1 MLKAKRKSPKM
12 GVFNLVENKK
22 YIGFRNFEAES
33 LDEDWLRL
41 DVELLVDDVVE
52 VDDALL
58 AGRVEFVH
66 PQIDVEEHILNSSFK

>member
-1 MLKAKRKSPKM
+1 MLKAERKSPRM
-12 GVFNLVENKK
+12 RVFNLIGNKK

-41 DVELLVDDVVE
+41 DVELPVDDVVE

-66 PQIDVEEHILNSSFK
+66 PQIDVEEHILNSSCK